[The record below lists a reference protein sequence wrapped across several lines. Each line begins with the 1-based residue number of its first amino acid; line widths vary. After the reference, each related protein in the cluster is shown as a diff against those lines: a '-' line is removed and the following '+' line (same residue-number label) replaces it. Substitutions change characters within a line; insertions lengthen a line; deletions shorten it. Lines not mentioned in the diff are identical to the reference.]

1 MLIAKIFIL
10 EKKQKKEI
18 NITMKKTYIIAE
30 LSANHNN
37 DFELAI
43 KTIGAMA
50 KAGADAV
57 KVQTYKPESL
67 TINLDT
73 GYFAPRTSGLWKGY
87 TSWNLYKEAA
97 MPYEWQPKFQ
107 KITEDLGL
115 DFFSSP
121 FDLEGVDFLE
131 SLNVP
136 KYKIASFEITDIPLI
151 EYTASKG
158 KPMIIS
164 TGVAEIE
171 DIELA
176 LEACRKVGNND
187 ITLLKCTS
195 HYPATIEQANLR
207 TMVDMKE
214 RFGVKVG
221 LSDHTMGSLVP
232 TVAVSLGAEVVEKH
246 FILDRSLGG
255 PDSAFSMEPNEFKEM
270 VSAVR
275 NTEKALGKITYEV
288 SENDKL
294 RRRSL
299 FAVKDIIKGEE
310 FTTEN
315 VRSVRPGHGLHPKYL
330 KNIIDKKAIMNID
343 KGYPLSPGNV
353 KRN

>member
-1 MLIAKIFIL
+1 MT
-10 EKKQKKEI
+10 
-18 NITMKKTYIIAE
+18 NKTYIIAE

-37 DFELAI
+37 DFDLAV
-43 KTIGAMA
+43 KTLEAMA
-50 KAGADAV
+50 ESGANAV
-57 KVQTYKPESL
+57 KVQTYKPQSL

-73 GYFAPRTSGLWKGY
+73 GHFASRKDGLWKGY
-87 TSWNLYKEAA
+87 TPWKLFTEAA
-97 MPYEWQPKFQ
+97 MPYEWQPKLQ
-107 KITEDLGL
+107 KIAKNLGL
-115 DFFSSP
+115 EFFSSP

-131 SLNVP
+131 TLNVP
-136 KYKIASFEITDIPLI
+136 RYKIASFEITDIPLI
-151 EYTASKG
+151 TYVASKG

-176 LEACRKVGNND
+176 LEACYNAGNKD

-195 HYPATIEQANLR
+195 QYPATIEQANLK

-232 TVAVSLGAEVVEKH
+232 KVAVSLGAEVVEKH

-255 PDSAFSMEPNEFKEM
+255 PDSAFSMEPHEFKEM

-275 NTEKALGKITYEV
+275 NTEKVLGKVTYEV
-288 SENDKL
+288 SDSDKM

-299 FAVKDIIKGEE
+299 FVVEDIKAGDMI
-310 FTTEN
+310 TEKN
-315 VRSVRPGHGLHPKYL
+315 VRSIRPGFGLRPRYLPEVLGKKATSDLEKGAPFEL
-330 KNIIDKKAIMNID
+330 KNIE
-343 KGYPLSPGNV
+343 
-353 KRN
+353 